1 MSTTIKFSQQDQ
13 KPQGTEQSWAISEKW
28 QSNYLSIMV
37 WIMCQEKDHPM
48 EECSSMQLT
57 AEFSLINS
65 LILRIRLSKK
75 SLIPYFMSRS
85 STNFRVRNR
94 KPQRIKAILMR
105 LSSRKNSK
113 IGLWRNCQ
121 LLRRTLCWP
130 SISHLSNWPWK
141 PTERLTC
148 ISMHIS
154 LRNILDL
161 FQSYKINLVQVE
173 HFQRIKRR
181 KIRKPKKVQG
191 LTVKELVTML
201 KKMDKVEQV
210 LKRLRKPVFHHQV
223 RNLISSQISSHSWRE
238 SLDWAQLSPR
248 LSWISRNSHSM
259 RKCIL
264 SMPPSSDKDKPLKRW
279 STSKKSKELSLLL
292 KSLMT
297 RMAYSGLRSFWSNFK
312 VTATSVSEI
321 KLLFYSTCSTM
332 ESIGNYK
339 RHLDPLLEV
348 LVNISSL
355 MLLFKETKSLQ
366 KILKSFWDLEPH
378 LRSMATTT
386 TC

>member
-1 MSTTIKFSQQDQ
+1 MSITNQFSHLDQ
-13 KPQGTEQSWAISEKW
+13 KLQEMERLQVISEKW

-37 WIMCQEKDHPM
+37 WIMCQEKDLPM
-48 EECSSMQLT
+48 EEFSSMQLT

-65 LILRIRLSKK
+65 LILRIRLSKR

-85 STNFRVRNR
+85 STNFRVRNQ
-94 KPQRIKAILMR
+94 KPQRIKTTLMR
-105 LSSRKNSK
+105 LSLRKNSK
-113 IGLWRNCQ
+113 TRLWRNCQ

-141 PTERLTC
+141 LTERLTC

-161 FQSYKINLVQVE
+161 FQSYKINLVQVD
-173 HFQRIKRR
+173 HHQRIKRR
-181 KIRKPKKVQG
+181 KIKKPKKAQE

-201 KKMDKVEQV
+201 KKMVKVEQV
-210 LKRLRKPVFHHQV
+210 LKRVMKLVFHHQV

-238 SLDWAQLSPR
+238 SLGWAQLSPR

-279 STSKKSKELSLLL
+279 STSKKSKELSSLL

-297 RMAYSGLRSFWSNFK
+297 RMACSGSRSSWSNFK
-312 VTATSVSEI
+312 VTAISASEI
-321 KLLFYSTCSTM
+321 KLLFYSTCSM
-332 ESIGNYK
+332 MASIGNYK
-339 RHLDPLLEV
+339 RHSDPLLEV

-355 MLLFKETKSLQ
+355 MSLSKETKSLE
-366 KILKSFWDLEPH
+366 KILKSF
-378 LRSMATTT
+378 
-386 TC
+386 